1 MHRRTSAIRGNCHCI
16 PSPAKQLSGHI
27 LDCRSRTGSLLST
40 PARQADILGGEQ
52 RPRRAEGLNAIA
64 LMATNPWSTRPNVYV
79 IYMLDHE
86 LQRPRRSQ
94 A

>member
-1 MHRRTSAIRGNCHCI
+1 MLRRTSAIRGNCHCK

-27 LDCRSRTGSLLST
+27 LDCRSRTGSLVYSGT
-40 PARQADILGGEQ
+40 TADILGGEQ
-52 RPRRAEGLNAIA
+52 RLRRAEGLNAIA
-64 LMATNPWSTRPNVYV
+64 LMARNPWSARPNVYV

-86 LQRPRRSQ
+86 LHRPRRSQ